1 MKKNYDDRSW
11 SFLIASPA
19 FEDPVFEESVI
30 LLLEDTKEGAIGVVI
45 NSPLEKTLGEIDGEF
60 LKYPILS
67 QVEVFDGGPVAKN
80 RVSIAVWTD
89 EHEGANDFSF
99 GLTAEKAEKM
109 LSKNPSAKAAA
120 FIGYSGWGE
129 NQLNAEIAEGTWL
142 VVPADLESIS
152 QFDPFELWEE
162 LLMDQNPIY
171 QKLPE
176 PPERSENEN

>member
-1 MKKNYDDRSW
+1 MKKNYEDRSW
-11 SFLIASPA
+11 SFLIASPS

-30 LLLEDTKEGAIGVVI
+30 LLLEDTKEGSIGVII
-45 NSPLEKTLGEIDGEF
+45 NLPLEKTLGEIDDEF

-89 EHEGANDFSF
+89 GQDGINDFSF

-120 FIGYSGWGE
+120 FIGYSGWEE
-129 NQLNAEIAEGTWL
+129 NQLNTEIAEGTWL
-142 VVPADLESIS
+142 VIPADLESIS

-162 LLMDQNPIY
+162 LLISQNPIY
-171 QKLPE
+171 QKFPE
-176 PPERSENEN
+176 PPENSENEN